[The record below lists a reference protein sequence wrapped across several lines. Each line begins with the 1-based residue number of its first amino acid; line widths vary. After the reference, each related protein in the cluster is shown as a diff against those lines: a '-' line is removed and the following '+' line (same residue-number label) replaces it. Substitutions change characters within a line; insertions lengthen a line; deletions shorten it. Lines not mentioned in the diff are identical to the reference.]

1 MRNAGFADGRP
12 LGSRQRVSSH
22 MTFTFPFIAFFGG
35 IGAKVAVPPHR
46 APHAASRRD
55 SLPDSGAAAAG
66 RGKGGG
72 RLMWIEVI
80 GKFLHGVY
88 ARVFDAD
95 ILAIKDFNVKPH

>member
-1 MRNAGFADGRP
+1 MICRWPAPLEWSTRKQPSDIYFPIYRLLRRNGCK
-12 LGSRQRVSSH
+12 SRS
-22 MTFTFPFIAFFGG
+22 T
-35 IGAKVAVPPHR
+35 PHL
-46 APHAASRRD
+46 AHHAASRSD
-55 SLPDSGAAAAG
+55 SLPDSGSAAAG